1 MITITSGP
9 HFTLA
14 LSLSLSYFPLSV
26 SASFCKRKSINCLFP
41 QRHLN
46 WITRLII
53 TILNHYRATIS
64 RVYLGQFNL
73 FFPPH
78 IHSHSWFLM
87 KSCSFP
93 FLIFLLI
100 LWYFMH
106 DISARSKV
114 IVTHKLHTYNNRS
127 LYITWR
133 DEIMVNLSWDKRD
146 NQQPL

>member
-1 MITITSGP
+1 MITITSDP

-14 LSLSLSYFPLSV
+14 LSISHSLSV
-26 SASFCKRKSINCLFP
+26 SVLFWKRKSINCLFP

-73 FFPPH
+73 FFPIYR

-87 KSCSFP
+87 KSCSFL
-93 FLIFLLI
+93 FWYSWLFCDI
-100 LWYFMH
+100 LCM
-106 DISARSKV
+106 ISAPVQKSSSLTNY
-114 IVTHKLHTYNNRS
+114 THNNRS

-133 DEIMVNLSWDKRD
+133 MKLW
-146 NQQPL
+146 